1 MLLLR
6 ALALAS
12 VGLAFRA
19 PPASR
24 GAVPPPRSRVVTSG
38 LFDAFAKAF
47 QNEDY
52 SALDARVRASHILIK
67 GADARAKITTLR
79 AELAEA
85 GDTPADF
92 ARIAR
97 RESMCASAKNG
108 GDLREFGPGKM
119 VPEFDAV
126 LFCEPPPPVG
136 AIIGPVD
143 TQFGVH
149 LIYVAERSQNNDQ
162 VTELLARND

>member
-1 MLLLR
+1 MLCLR
-6 ALALAS
+6 ALALLS

-19 PPASR
+19 PPVSR
-24 GAVPPPRSRVVTSG
+24 AVPPPRSRVVTSG

-52 SALDARVRASHILIK
+52 SALDMRVRASHILIK
-67 GADARAKITTLR
+67 GAAARAKVAALR
-79 AELAEA
+79 AELADA
-85 GDTPADF
+85 GDAPAEF
-92 ARIAR
+92 ARVAR
-97 RESMCASAKNG
+97 RESMCASAANG
-108 GDLREFGPGKM
+108 GDLKEFGPGKM
-119 VPEFDAV
+119 VAEFDEV

-143 TQFGVH
+143 TQFGSH
-149 LIYVAERSQNNDQ
+149 LILVAERGRNNDQ

>member
-1 MLLLR
+1 MLCLR
-6 ALALAS
+6 ALALLS

-19 PPASR
+19 PPVSR
-24 GAVPPPRSRVVTSG
+24 AVPPPRSRVVTSG

-52 SALDARVRASHILIK
+52 SALDMRVRASHILIK
-67 GADARAKITTLR
+67 GADARAKVAALR
-79 AELAEA
+79 AELADA
-85 GDTPADF
+85 GDAPAEF
-92 ARIAR
+92 ARVAR
-97 RESMCASAKNG
+97 RESMCASAANG
-108 GDLREFGPGKM
+108 GDLKEFGPGKM
-119 VPEFDAV
+119 VAEFDEV

-143 TQFGVH
+143 TQFGSH
-149 LIYVAERSQNNDQ
+149 LILVAERGRNNDQ

>member
-1 MLLLR
+1 MRCLR
-6 ALALAS
+6 ALALLS

-19 PPASR
+19 PPVSR
-24 GAVPPPRSRVVTSG
+24 AVPPPRSRVVTSG

-52 SALDARVRASHILIK
+52 SALDMRVRASHILIK
-67 GADARAKITTLR
+67 GADARAKVAALR
-79 AELAEA
+79 AELADA
-85 GDTPADF
+85 GDAPAEF
-92 ARIAR
+92 ARVAR
-97 RESMCASAKNG
+97 RESMCASAANG
-108 GDLREFGPGKM
+108 GDLKEFGPGKM
-119 VPEFDAV
+119 VAEFDEV

-143 TQFGVH
+143 TQFGAH

>member
-1 MLLLR
+1 MLCLR
-6 ALALAS
+6 ALALLS

-19 PPASR
+19 PPVSR
-24 GAVPPPRSRVVTSG
+24 AVPPPRSRVVTSG

-52 SALDARVRASHILIK
+52 SALDMRVRASHILIK
-67 GADARAKITTLR
+67 GADVRAKVAALR
-79 AELAEA
+79 AELADA
-85 GDTPADF
+85 GDAPAEF
-92 ARIAR
+92 ARVAR
-97 RESMCASAKNG
+97 RESMCASAANG
-108 GDLREFGPGKM
+108 GDLKEFGPGKM
-119 VPEFDAV
+119 VAEFDEV

-143 TQFGVH
+143 TQFGSH
-149 LIYVAERSQNNDQ
+149 LILVAERGRNNDQ